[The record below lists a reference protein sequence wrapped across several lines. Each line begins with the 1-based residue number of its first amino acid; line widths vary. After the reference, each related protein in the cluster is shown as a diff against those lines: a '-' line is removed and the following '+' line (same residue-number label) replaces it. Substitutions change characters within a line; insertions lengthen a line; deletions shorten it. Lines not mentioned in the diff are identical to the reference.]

1 MFNIVLE
8 LPHEARDSNELRVRF
23 QSLVVNVLAVVAET
37 RLFALF
43 LDDVHE
49 ADDSA
54 LDLISTIVNSK
65 NRMVGLVLHLLFQN
79 IDVPVPSARFHDHAL
94 GPTVSPS
101 LSHHVPWIVVDVLC
115 LQGCHRP
122 CSPDVLFPK
131 SPDVAQR
138 RTIVVFRGVD
148 PHRPDAAPA
157 PRRRRRPVEVYLQR
171 IVGECFFGKKF
182 VDGLT
187 EAGACKCGR
196 LGVRDVLA
204 Y

>member
-65 NRMVGLVLHLLFQN
+65 NRMVGLVLHLYSKILTF
-79 IDVPVPSARFHDHAL
+79 P
-94 GPTVSPS
+94 
-101 LSHHVPWIVVDVLC
+101 C
-115 LQGCHRP
+115 LQLVFMTMRSDRP
-122 CSPDVLFPK
+122 
-131 SPDVAQR
+131 
-138 RTIVVFRGVD
+138 
-148 PHRPDAAPA
+148 
-157 PRRRRRPVEVYLQR
+157 
-171 IVGECFFGKKF
+171 
-182 VDGLT
+182 
-187 EAGACKCGR
+187 
-196 LGVRDVLA
+196 
-204 Y
+204 